1 MKFYSFHPGMKL
13 TCKQKFFHPGRS
25 FIPGWDSVLVTCKR
39 TLNGLNEKT
48 HRTVMFA
55 FGSKFIPLPQ
65 SKRFILK
72 GLCLKRLTILGD
84 LIFSGVKT
92 LTSKFSDMTS
102 SSIFLTWLVSL
113 AKCSYWSKFHVN
125 IIAGSGVMTIFNYN
139 GLTRNPE
146 IGNTSV
152 WVFPNIWR
160 LGQVRDTKFNTN
172 INISNEM
179 LQNAVKCQV

>member
-102 SSIFLTWLVSL
+102 SSIFLTWRVSL
-113 AKCSYWSKFHVN
+113 AKSSYWCKFHVN
-125 IIAGSGVMTIFNYN
+125 TITGSGVMSIFNCKR
-139 GLTRNPE
+139 LTRNPE
-146 IGNTSV
+146 IPPSEF
-152 WVFPNIWR
+152 FPIYGDW
-160 LGQVRDTKFNTN
+160 GKSGIPEFNTN
-172 INISNEM
+172 MNVSNEM
-179 LQNAVKCQV
+179 LLNAAKRQM